1 MTFPSAVL
9 LAAALALSG
18 CDSLEPGGGGGS
30 SDLDGAW
37 RLAGGT
43 HGGDPIPLV
52 DAAPITMTI
61 EGAEIGGV
69 AACNHYGGEILVDGQ
84 DVRIAS
90 VTMTEM
96 GCDGP
101 MMESESAY
109 LAALGDVARF
119 ERANGTLTFSGEVV
133 ELTYELVPPTPD
145 ADMAGTAWRLDALV
159 DGDAV
164 SSTMGEPATLE
175 LRDDGTLSGHTG
187 CRTFDGRYERDGGE
201 VRVTDLVNDDR
212 ACPDL
217 ARQDEHV
224 LSVIGDGFAYAI
236 DGDRLILTDGDL
248 GLVYLVA
255 GE

>member
-1 MTFPSAVL
+1 MSLRLAALVAAVL
-9 LAAALALSG
+9 ALAS
-18 CDSLEPGGGGGS
+18 CSQPAPGGGA

-43 HGGDPIPLV
+43 HGGDPIPMV

-61 EGAEIGGV
+61 DGTEVGGR
-69 AACNHYGGEILVDGQ
+69 AACNIYGGEISIDGQ
-84 DVRIAS
+84 LVSIGAMS
-90 VTMTEM
+90 MTEM

-101 MMESESAY
+101 VMESEAAY
-109 LAALGDVARF
+109 IAALGDVERF
-119 ERANGTLTFSGEVV
+119 ERAADVLTLSGELV
-133 ELTYELVPPTPD
+133 ELTYELVPPMPD
-145 ADMAGTAWRLDALV
+145 ADLAGTAWRLDALV
-159 DGDAV
+159 EGDAV
-164 SSTMGEPATLE
+164 SSTMGEPAGLE

-187 CRTFDGRYERDGGE
+187 CRTFDGRYELTDGE

-212 ACPDL
+212 ACADL

-224 LSVIGDGFAYAI
+224 LSVIGDGFSYAI
-236 DGDRLILTDGDL
+236 DGHRLTLSDGDL